1 MQSPTKE
8 GMTPTEESVSRAG
21 TPPNVAE
28 ERDLWLQALETED
41 FAKLLLECYRSSAAE
56 ETPLI
61 GLQPQCSRDAPSE
74 NAPTPA
80 EMKEGFAEARFATLR
95 LLRPWFPKADPEHER
110 AKKFRAWHSRRDIV
124 MQTCSVTS
132 VVIFLINLSCT
143 VVFKSK
149 WGANSDIN
157 TLYQGD
163 CSKTEKISTDL
174 HVVINLLSAL
184 LLGASDLCMQLLAAP
199 TPSEIERA
207 HKKYLG
213 AELSKPQTHRSG

>member
-1 MQSPTKE
+1 
-8 GMTPTEESVSRAG
+8 
-21 TPPNVAE
+21 
-28 ERDLWLQALETED
+28 
-41 FAKLLLECYRSSAAE
+41 
-56 ETPLI
+56 
-61 GLQPQCSRDAPSE
+61 
-74 NAPTPA
+74 
-80 EMKEGFAEARFATLR
+80 
-95 LLRPWFPKADPEHER
+95 
-110 AKKFRAWHSRRDIV
+110 

-163 CSKTEKISTDL
+163 CSKTETISTDL

-199 TPSEIERA
+199 TRSEIERA
-207 HKKYLG
+207 HKNNLG
-213 AELSKPQTHRSG
+213 AELSKPQTQRSG

>member
-1 MQSPTKE
+1 
-8 GMTPTEESVSRAG
+8 
-21 TPPNVAE
+21 
-28 ERDLWLQALETED
+28 
-41 FAKLLLECYRSSAAE
+41 
-56 ETPLI
+56 
-61 GLQPQCSRDAPSE
+61 
-74 NAPTPA
+74 
-80 EMKEGFAEARFATLR
+80 
-95 LLRPWFPKADPEHER
+95 
-110 AKKFRAWHSRRDIV
+110 

-149 WGANSDIN
+149 WGANSDVN

-163 CSKTEKISTDL
+163 CSKTETISTDL
-174 HVVINLLSAL
+174 HVVINLLSAV
-184 LLGASDLCMQLLAAP
+184 LLGASDLCIQLLAAP